1 MNWIERL
8 VLGGAVGL
16 GLVLLVAGLRQNAE
30 DMEAAPGSVEG
41 IPVGVGAPWDP
52 DRAVRSPQHCTTS
65 EQRTGVTWVS
75 SAGETAWKRW
85 PSAPIEQSLP
95 SAVPFAETWS
105 ALRIRFCRHAPLEL
119 SRSDAEGL
127 AIGARSAAAGRRLR
141 VGLYDADT
149 RLPGTPYRIE
159 LLAAGSDDPAGPSEE
174 EPSE

>member
-30 DMEAAPGSVEG
+30 DMEAAPVSAEG

-65 EQRTGVTWVS
+65 EQRMGVTWVS
-75 SAGETAWKRW
+75 PAGERTWKRW
-85 PSAPIEQSLP
+85 PSAPIEQALP

-105 ALRIRFCRHAPLEL
+105 ALRIRFCRHASLEL
-119 SRSDAEGL
+119 SRADAEGL
-127 AIGARSAAAGRRLR
+127 VIGARSAAAGRRIR
-141 VGLYDADT
+141 VGLYDVDG

-159 LLAAGSDDPAGPSEE
+159 LLARRSADPAGPAEE
-174 EPSE
+174 ESSE